1 MCIPPLTAGDQPC
14 ERFGSALP
22 LLETFAAGKARF
34 GHYIYHKA
42 EHLRRLGEP
51 NASRSLCGEHH
62 GSGNCFPESGPAAEF
77 GDIPVQNCFRVP
89 FASMVYV
96 GDNAAKDFHAPRQL
110 GMRWIFFRN
119 NDGLYTKG
127 AMSEPVEVS
136 SVEELKLVLC
146 DMI

>member
-1 MCIPPLTAGDQPC
+1 MKDLGLLCRYWKLLRQEKPDLVITYTIKPNIYGGLVSRILRIPYAVNITGLGTAFQNPW
-14 ERFGSALP
+14 S
-22 LLETFAAGKARF
+22 T
-34 GHYIYHKA
+34 
-42 EHLRRLGEP
+42 
-51 NASRSLCGEHH
+51 
-62 GSGNCFPESGPAAEF
+62 AEF

-127 AMSEPVEVS
+127 AISEPVEVS